1 MFCLWDSRSTIETMA
16 GLTKYPP
23 FHLYWS
29 TGSPLF
35 SISYRDSLLN
45 QTGTMAGLVPPFH
58 PKLVAPDLML
68 TIDLFTRLSMLI
80 FGVGPCL
87 TAMFRLSF
95 PLLLLL
101 LFKFSDCSVFKIQTV
116 VRVHTIV
123 AEVSASFKRTPP
135 GYGYDWL
142 RSLYSKIHPYPF
154 FLIRSSLTASF
165 DGNLGSEHSKF
176 GIAPLKCSPVCVTS
190 VQLHLVRLNWIKV
203 SSSEG
208 FHDNSS
214 LFPSK

>member
-1 MFCLWDSRSTIETMA
+1 
-16 GLTKYPP
+16 
-23 FHLYWS
+23 
-29 TGSPLF
+29 
-35 SISYRDSLLN
+35 
-45 QTGTMAGLVPPFH
+45 MAGLVPPSTPIGCTGSH
-58 PKLVAPDLML
+58 VDDRSYK
-68 TIDLFTRLSMLI
+68 RLSMLI
-80 FGVGPCL
+80 FRVGPCL

-123 AEVSASFKRTPP
+123 ASASFKRTPP

-142 RSLYSKIHPYPF
+142 RSLHSKIHPYPF

-190 VQLHLVRLNWIKV
+190 VQLHLVRLNWFKV